1 MYEYSILYSAHW
13 VRRKIRHC
21 RAEHLA
27 YDLYSSST
35 EPWQARF
42 LGVDSDYF
50 WCSVINLTLFVN
62 PNLPSPFSGTP
73 IGLLW
78 SRQPVLL
85 TLYCPHLF
93 PALPLAGSVSGRLLQ
108 ISLAERK
115 FLHICEFPAERQS
128 EVNIPE
134 TNIQKYYFKYFATKS
149 THQGW
154 TST

>member
-1 MYEYSILYSAHW
+1 MIMLNQIHIYILYNCNNTEN
-13 VRRKIRHC
+13 RQ
-21 RAEHLA
+21 
-27 YDLYSSST
+27 LYCCI
-35 EPWQARF
+35 WQARF

-154 TST
+154 T